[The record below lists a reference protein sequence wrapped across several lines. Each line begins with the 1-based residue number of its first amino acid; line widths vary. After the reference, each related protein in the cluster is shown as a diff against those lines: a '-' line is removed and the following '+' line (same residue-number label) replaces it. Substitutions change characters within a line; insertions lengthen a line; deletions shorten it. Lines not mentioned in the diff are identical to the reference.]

1 MHVCVGA
8 RSVGVS
14 AGACG
19 VQKRVSEVALEPKA
33 SSELPDIGTVFPS
46 SVRAVFT
53 LSHQAVSP
61 ALQMTTARHVCK
73 ASLSHSL
80 DRGSGVCLCSSTLWA
95 EASSI
100 YKDSWVDRGVCG
112 STQVIF
118 PFLIWIWPSCFSLP
132 SPSLQGDV
140 PPPKKNDPFDS

>member
-33 SSELPDIGTVFPS
+33 SSELPDVGTVFPS

-80 DRGSGVCLCSSTLWA
+80 DRGSGACSVPALSEQKPLHLQRFMGGHGSLWQH
-95 EASSI
+95 SSHLP
-100 YKDSWVDRGVCG
+100 
-112 STQVIF
+112 F
-118 PFLIWIWPSCFSLP
+118 PHMNLTILLLSPFSK
-132 SPSLQGDV
+132 SPRRCA
-140 PPPKKNDPFDS
+140 PPKKNNPFDS